1 MECIVADSGPL
12 IALARL
18 DALALPSRLWARVL
32 VPATVLAECTGLKQK
47 DGAEQ
52 IRVALAKGWLEECAD
67 LPVQE
72 QVSAFRLD
80 AGETQAILRA
90 RQHEALLLIDEMRG
104 RHAAAALAL
113 PHVGTCGLLVLAKRA
128 GLVTAVRP
136 LLEQLLSAGYFLS
149 PALVADTLRLVGE
162 S

>member
-18 DALALPSRLWARVL
+18 D
-32 VPATVLAECTGLKQK
+32 
-47 DGAEQ
+47 
-52 IRVALAKGWLEECAD
+52 
-67 LPVQE
+67 
-72 QVSAFRLD
+72 
-80 AGETQAILRA
+80 
-90 RQHEALLLIDEMRG
+90 
-104 RHAAAALAL
+104 AL

-149 PALVADTLRLVGE
+149 PALMADTLRLAGE